1 MLHCTLLQVRIV
13 AKYGAM
19 AASTALVGATVASG
33 GLAGVL
39 IPAVGAKLA
48 KIAANPDCVQDYCQN
63 LQHKLADKEEGKGL
77 GAILIKVRKRN
88 LLRHFVLKMITF
100 TKTGS
105 GQT

>member
-1 MLHCTLLQVRIV
+1 VRIV

-33 GLAGVL
+33 GLAGLL
-39 IPAVGAKLA
+39 IPAVGVKLA

-77 GAILIKVRKRN
+77 GAILIKVRKRKSFAPFCTKN
-88 LLRHFVLKMITF
+88 DHF